1 MPLKDLKEKENYL
14 KEIDILRAFSVI
26 MIFLY
31 HYNNKLFKLGYLGVD
46 IFFVI
51 SGFVITLTL
60 KDPRYFSLND
70 LKNFYLKRIKRLY
83 PALIFCVLLTTV
95 FYLFFGFL
103 FQGNNTKATIVSSL
117 LGYSNFF
124 FYYQSKDYF
133 QQDFLNPFDHIW
145 SLSVEMQFYIIYSIF
160 LICIYKSFKKNSF
173 FIFAILTFLSFLYFI
188 ILEDNL
194 FFYNTF
200 ARFWEFGIGVILY
213 FLYKNKLNI
222 KKIFFILLFVFLI
235 FFFFSGSIIIN
246 KKIEIL
252 FCLCLILILFLG
264 LQSKKLKNFFIFK
277 INFLGYLG
285 KISYS
290 FYLFHFPVLYFLDL
304 YLPHNYI
311 LIGGF
316 LLTFL
321 LSSFSYFYVEHYFR
335 YKKVYFKEFTKYN
348 LFFLLGLII
357 VAIYSVKQVKFL
369 TIGNLKKINYLERQ
383 DIFNQSLNVP
393 EYYII
398 KKNNLNANIVFFILG
413 DSLGQQYLPLLDNSK
428 KIGRLVYFDSN
439 KDCILK
445 KDVNS
450 EGCYKLINEIN
461 SSVNAD
467 KYLFISFYPQEK
479 NDEIILLSNINFLL
493 SKLTK
498 DLNIIV
504 NLPVELPFNG
514 NTCLITF
521 KDCDFSKSY
530 LINNSAT
537 KRDVFNKLNIINPR
551 VVSFDL
557 LDLLC
562 NKDNCNL
569 NANNNKNILI
579 FRDNIHLT
587 LKGSQYLTS
596 KFDIWFLDLLKKK
609 F

>member
-1 MPLKDLKEKENYL
+1 MALPTLPT
-14 KEIDILRAFSVI
+14 
-26 MIFLY
+26 
-31 HYNNKLFKLGYLGVD
+31 
-46 IFFVI
+46 FFTR
-51 SGFVITLTL
+51 SFH
-60 KDPRYFSLND
+60 SLL
-70 LKNFYLKRIKRLY
+70 LKN
-83 PALIFCVLLTTV
+83 AV
-95 FYLFFGFL
+95 
-103 FQGNNTKATIVSSL
+103 NSSH
-117 LGYSNFF
+117 SFWP
-124 FYYQSKDYF
+124 
-133 QQDFLNPFDHIW
+133 NP
-145 SLSVEMQFYIIYSIF
+145 
-160 LICIYKSFKKNSF
+160 
-173 FIFAILTFLSFLYFI
+173 
-188 ILEDNL
+188 
-194 FFYNTF
+194 
-200 ARFWEFGIGVILY
+200 
-213 FLYKNKLNI
+213 
-222 KKIFFILLFVFLI
+222 
-235 FFFFSGSIIIN
+235 
-246 KKIEIL
+246 
-252 FCLCLILILFLG
+252 
-264 LQSKKLKNFFIFK
+264 
-277 INFLGYLG
+277 
-285 KISYS
+285 
-290 FYLFHFPVLYFLDL
+290 P
-304 YLPHNYI
+304 
-311 LIGGF
+311 
-316 LLTFL
+316 
-321 LSSFSYFYVEHYFR
+321 
-335 YKKVYFKEFTKYN
+335 
-348 LFFLLGLII
+348 
-357 VAIYSVKQVKFL
+357 
-369 TIGNLKKINYLERQ
+369 
-383 DIFNQSLNVP
+383 
-393 EYYII
+393 
-398 KKNNLNANIVFFILG
+398 
-413 DSLGQQYLPLLDNSK
+413 NSK
-428 KIGRLVYFDSN
+428 RSHHALS
-439 KDCILK
+439 LK